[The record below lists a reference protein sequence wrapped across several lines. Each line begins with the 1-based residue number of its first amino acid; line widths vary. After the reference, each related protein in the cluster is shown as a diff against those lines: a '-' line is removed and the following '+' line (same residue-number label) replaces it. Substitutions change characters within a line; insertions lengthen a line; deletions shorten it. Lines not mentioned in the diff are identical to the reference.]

1 MKVAFTSDDNSDSMF
16 KGFSAQYEAFG
27 GRATNCPSADDP
39 DVLAIGL
46 TEQGIVDFWND
57 DAYLNNAQCRW
68 ILNLQG
74 GAGVLELNF
83 PRFQTESLYD
93 TVRISECADAACTVV
108 DTFGGEVV
116 SGTVDPTMNY
126 TTASAYVRPSPSLRD
141 SSRFMHDWSFC
152 PYRAA
157 AMLELTTQGR
167 AWLDSANTGRGF
179 LANFRRCLACDV
191 RNLCP
196 EDLLLETTADGL
208 DLVDFNYG
216 LEGYGPTLA
225 WPSLKRCFRESI
237 KDFGV
242 EMSAG
247 TGIKREQG

>member
-1 MKVAFTSDDNSDSMF
+1 MTLYFSDLSTESGFDRVTITACSTVACTEDSEVLAIVDGFSPPDSFSSVTGIMKVAFTSDDNSDSMF

-167 AWLDSANTGRGF
+167 AWLDRYWWSSFPT
-179 LANFRRCLACDV
+179 V
-191 RNLCP
+191 
-196 EDLLLETTADGL
+196 
-208 DLVDFNYG
+208 
-216 LEGYGPTLA
+216 PTLA
-225 WPSLKRCFRESI
+225 VASWPTSGGASL
-237 KDFGV
+237 V
-242 EMSAG
+242 
-247 TGIKREQG
+247 T